1 MVSIRAIRLFWKP
14 AVFALCL
21 APLAILLL
29 RAFMVGE
36 LRLGPNPVED
46 IQDELGIWGIRFLM
60 LTLAVTPF
68 RHLIGQA
75 WPVQFRRMLGLFAF
89 AYVSLHFLNYLV
101 LDKQFDFGVIL
112 EDVTERQFITIGF
125 VALLAMTPLAI
136 TSTNGWRRRLRH
148 NWVTLHKLVYGI
160 AAAAC
165 WHFFSQVKKDLT
177 EPLIYIAILTVLLVA
192 RVVIDGSRSERRT
205 A

>member
-1 MVSIRAIRLFWKP
+1 MVSIRAIRLYGKP
-14 AVFALCL
+14 LVFTLCL
-21 APLAILLL
+21 LPLAVLLL
-29 RAFMVGE
+29 KIFAVGA
-36 LRLGPNPVED
+36 LQLGPNPVED

-89 AYVSLHFLNYLV
+89 TYVSLHFLNYLV

-125 VALLAMTPLAI
+125 VALLAMVPLAI
-136 TSTNGWRRRLRH
+136 TSTNNWRRRLRH

-160 AAAAC
+160 AAAGC
-165 WHFFSQVKKDLT
+165 WHFFAQVKKDLT
-177 EPLIYIAILTVLLVA
+177 EPLIYIAVLAVLLVA
-192 RVVIDGSRSERRT
+192 RVVIDGSRSARP
-205 A
+205 AA